1 MTSTATILSC
11 GIPLVSER
19 TAQVIEE
26 RKRAEKR
33 LDFVEVELASAI
45 AKGLVAEAKETLR
58 DAPAVFKKH
67 LHRTDDSANVLGFLS
82 AISSAFL
89 TVSPS
94 DGSSHLV
101 LLTSSPLVQTSSST
115 TVALLFG
122 SDEKKVKEMGD
133 ALRNKLGVKG
143 GGKGAKWSG
152 KFIGTW
158 KETVEGAVVEG
169 LLSEL

>member
-1 MTSTATILSC
+1 MLSC
-11 GIPLVSER
+11 GISLVPER
-19 TAQVIEE
+19 TTQVIEE

-33 LDFVEVELASAI
+33 LEFVEVELASAI
-45 AKGLVAEAKETLR
+45 AKGLVTEAKETLR
-58 DAPAVFKKH
+58 DASAAFKRY

-89 TVSPS
+89 ATLSS
-94 DGSSHLV
+94 DGQSYLI

-133 ALRNKLGVKG
+133 ALRRKLGMKG

-158 KETVEGAVVEG
+158 KETVEGAVVGG